1 MRGHRRHRSP
11 GPGLL
16 RALPGPPCRA
26 PATAWRSLAK
36 VDAQTLLPGNTLRF
50 RAGGRWTG
58 QLSPKGSGTAA
69 EPVVQTS
76 YGSGAKPLIEGGG
89 VVDAA
94 IRISDEHDIVV
105 AGFEVTNSGSGT
117 TPRIGIGIGATDL
130 GAVTGVVVRDNQ
142 VHAIQG
148 AASDGQ
154 VSNPSAGGIIVSARG
169 ERTPG
174 TSMSTTTRSGCR

>member
-11 GPGLL
+11 GPGLP

-26 PATAWRSLAK
+26 PPTAWRSLAK

-69 EPVVQTS
+69 EPVVLTS

-117 TPRIGIGIGATDL
+117 TPRIGIGATDL

-142 VHAIQG
+142 VHAIQ
-148 AASDGQ
+148 A
-154 VSNPSAGGIIVSARG
+154 SNPSAGGIIVSARG
-169 ERTPG
+169 ERKPG